1 MHDLFIYLC
10 INSCYQLKQE
20 IEDHRGHVNT
30 LVFEEDGGKMYSG
43 DSAGNVIIFNV
54 FVGEQEPRLGNFLFT
69 VQCLEDKNPTWLCK
83 IMLLISLNIS
93 NHSLKHE
100 FWYLEMKFFLSSSS
114 ENEQMTLQLVLDT
127 EIMEVKFMCNDIVLT
142 FYRLGERLDIVQ
154 ENPWPRAEGCPHKL
168 SDPPSQWATT
178 TGAQPRQHHPNVW
191 PQGVSHSQHHVK
203 LHFSLVIWSHAFFF
217 QMRLWRMYIVW

>member
-69 VQCLEDKNPTWLCK
+69 VQRIKTRPNCK
-83 IMLLISLNIS
+83 IMLLSLNIS
-93 NHSLKHE
+93 NHSLKHG
-100 FWYLEMKFFLSSSS
+100 F
-114 ENEQMTLQLVLDT
+114 
-127 EIMEVKFMCNDIVLT
+127 
-142 FYRLGERLDIVQ
+142 
-154 ENPWPRAEGCPHKL
+154 
-168 SDPPSQWATT
+168 
-178 TGAQPRQHHPNVW
+178 
-191 PQGVSHSQHHVK
+191 
-203 LHFSLVIWSHAFFF
+203 
-217 QMRLWRMYIVW
+217 

>member
-93 NHSLKHE
+93 NHSLKKT
-100 FWYLEMKFFLSSSS
+100 WVLILG
-114 ENEQMTLQLVLDT
+114 NEVFSLFIFRKWT
-127 EIMEVKFMCNDIVLT
+127 NDIAISVR
-142 FYRLGERLDIVQ
+142 YWNNG
-154 ENPWPRAEGCPHKL
+154 G
-168 SDPPSQWATT
+168 
-178 TGAQPRQHHPNVW
+178 
-191 PQGVSHSQHHVK
+191 
-203 LHFSLVIWSHAFFF
+203 
-217 QMRLWRMYIVW
+217 

>member
-1 MHDLFIYLC
+1 MILFIYLC

-83 IMLLISLNIS
+83 IMLLSLNIS

-114 ENEQMTLQLVLDT
+114 ENEQMTLQLV
-127 EIMEVKFMCNDIVLT
+127 
-142 FYRLGERLDIVQ
+142 
-154 ENPWPRAEGCPHKL
+154 
-168 SDPPSQWATT
+168 
-178 TGAQPRQHHPNVW
+178 
-191 PQGVSHSQHHVK
+191 
-203 LHFSLVIWSHAFFF
+203 
-217 QMRLWRMYIVW
+217 